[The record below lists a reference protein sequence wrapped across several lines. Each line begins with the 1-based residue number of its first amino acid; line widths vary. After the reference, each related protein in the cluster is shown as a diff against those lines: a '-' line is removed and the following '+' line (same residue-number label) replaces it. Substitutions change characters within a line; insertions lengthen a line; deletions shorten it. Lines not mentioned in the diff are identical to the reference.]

1 MPQIDRRGVGRPCRR
16 DPALARCAGRP
27 RASPGRRGDQPRV
40 GPKRPSI
47 RRLATL
53 PYALRSERRSG
64 SRRCE
69 PGACASRSGTV
80 SAMKLVQ
87 SRRLVVGG
95 SAWDVEC
102 VITVRLGPATAGYPP
117 KPISDVQ
124 VLLETSA
131 LGPTFALALERARR
145 LTEATSTDARS
156 RRWSSSTPTSTTIAT
171 PGRSA
176 TGAHLRAVLPAPQ
189 PPPFDPDDH
198 ELATA
203 LRLASHRLQAPI
215 RIDDVTTTARYYL
228 LPISHIGTLGGF
240 IDRRDSSMHEAG
252 PGLPWAQS
260 LWGYERGL
268 LHDPPWDLVIER
280 VDDDRATAAV
290 TRFADVDAGE
300 LRDLPRVLPRAATWR
315 AIGPLH
321 DAGDALTWAVRAP
334 QA

>member
-1 MPQIDRRGVGRPCRR
+1 
-16 DPALARCAGRP
+16 
-27 RASPGRRGDQPRV
+27 
-40 GPKRPSI
+40 
-47 RRLATL
+47 
-53 PYALRSERRSG
+53 
-64 SRRCE
+64 
-69 PGACASRSGTV
+69 
-80 SAMKLVQ
+80 MKLVQ

-102 VITVRLGPATAGYPP
+102 VITVRLGPATAGYLP
-117 KPISDVQ
+117 KPISAVQ

-145 LTEATSTDARS
+145 LTEATLD
-156 RRWSSSTPTSTTIAT
+156 
-171 PGRSA
+171 GRA
-176 TGAHLRAVLPAPQ
+176 LHAVILEHADLHYDRDTGQETHGALTLRAVLTAPQ
-189 PPPFDPDDH
+189 PPPFAPDDR

-228 LPISHIGTLGGF
+228 LPIAHIGTLGVF

-252 PGLPWAQS
+252 SGLPWAQW

-268 LHDPPWDLVIER
+268 LHHPPWDLVIER

-290 TRFADVDAGE
+290 TRFADVDAGD
-300 LRDLPRVLPRAATWR
+300 LRDLPRVLPRAATWH

-321 DAGDALTWAVRAP
+321 DAGDALAWAARAP